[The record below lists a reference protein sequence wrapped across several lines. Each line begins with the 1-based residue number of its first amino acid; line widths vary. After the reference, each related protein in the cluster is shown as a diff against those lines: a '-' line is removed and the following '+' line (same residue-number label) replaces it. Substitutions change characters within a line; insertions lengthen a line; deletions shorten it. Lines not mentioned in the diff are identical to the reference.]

1 MNTTQIVTI
10 CVAAVLIAVAGSVV
24 IINMNDNDGGAD
36 NVMDMTWSEILE
48 DAEGQTITMGFYT
61 ADPAVQVWFPKFVQ
75 RMSNDY
81 GITVTAKSYGPA
93 AAATAVAEMEAGQTE
108 NGTFD
113 LIWGDTSAYGA
124 MKNSAGDYSYVF
136 DDVKDGSSWVS
147 KLPNSYYLKSNSE
160 QMISGMYSGYVTG
173 SAANFSNGQTML
185 VYNKDFNV
193 MTETIGGNVIDIP
206 YNCVVLYENGT
217 VDGFLKVGPA
227 TSDASD
233 DYTAGSPVIAVS
245 GVESTSD
252 LLDAMDGAPTYDIDT
267 VRSVIKAANDG
278 SVKGVLKYGIADN
291 FKDLAEWVKI
301 YPKQFGYPAPT
312 NGGAVFH
319 TNLLTQA
326 AIYELT
332 WNENRTGWKVAED
345 KAANI
350 AAVNAALA
358 DVDSD
363 ASYKNAF
370 GYVYEYLEDLDPY
383 VHVWSNES
391 KYQNTDT
398 IVAYNGLIVG
408 NNDTDKDFS
417 DATVMVAMSTVT
429 SIDARVGPGLQY
441 DYNAG
446 VYSMDTGC
454 SSDYYIFIPENSS
467 HKSAAMVVIN
477 ALLSPEEQI
486 RWYSETGNGFNIDT
500 TKTVKGG
507 TMTVNEVYFEDV
519 LDDMSMYLSPQRL
532 DEVTVVAML
541 TGHVK
546 YFTAN
551 WVEESE
557 DW

>member
-1 MNTTQIVTI
+1 MNLTQFATI
-10 CVAAVLIAVAGSVV
+10 CIAVVV
-24 IINMNDNDGGAD
+24 IAAAGAVVFVNMNDDDNGAD
-36 NVMDMTWSEILE
+36 SVMYMTWKEILE
-48 DAEGQTITMGFYT
+48 DAEGQTVTMGFYT
-61 ADPAVQVWFPKFVQ
+61 ADPAVQIWYPKFVE
-75 RMSNDY
+75 RMSEQY

-93 AAATAVAEMEAGQTE
+93 AAATAVAEMEEGLME

-124 MKNSAGDYSYVF
+124 MKNSAGNYNYVW
-136 DDVKDGSSWVS
+136 DDLKGGSSWVS

-160 QMISGMYSGYVTG
+160 DMISGMYGDYVTG

-193 MTETIGGNVIDIP
+193 MTETIGNDVVEIP
-206 YNCVVLYENGT
+206 YNCVVLYKNGSI
-217 VDGFLKVGPA
+217 DGFLKVAPA
-227 TSDASD
+227 TGVTSD
-233 DYTAGSPVIAVS
+233 DYVAGTALIT
-245 GVESTSD
+245 GVTSTSD
-252 LLDAMDGAPTYDIDT
+252 LIEKMADADAYDIDS
-267 VRSVIKAANDG
+267 VRKVVKKANNG
-278 SVKGVLKYGIADN
+278 SVKGHLKYGIADN
-291 FKDLAEWVKI
+291 FKDLVDWVKI

-312 NGGAVFH
+312 NTGAVFH
-319 TNLLTQA
+319 TNLLAQA

-332 WNENRTGWKVAED
+332 WNDAGNRTGWKVAED

-358 DVDSD
+358 NVDSA
-363 ASYKNAF
+363 ASYEAAF
-370 GYVYEYLEDLDPY
+370 GYVFEYLEELDDY

-398 IVAYNGLIVG
+398 IVAYNKLIVG
-408 NNDTDKDFS
+408 NNGEKDFS
-417 DATVMVAMSTVT
+417 DSTVMIAMSTVT

-441 DYNAG
+441 EYNAG

-477 ALLSPEEQI
+477 ALLSPQEQI
-486 RWYSETGNGFNIDT
+486 AWYSETGNGFNIDT
-500 TKTVKGG
+500 NKTVIGG
-507 TMTVNEVYFEDV
+507 TETVNEKYFSDV
-519 LDDMSMYLSPQRL
+519 LDDMSMYLSPERL
-532 DEVTVVAML
+532 DEVTVVAKL
-541 TGHVK
+541 TGYVP

-551 WVEESE
+551 WVEESN